1 MDVHVGSLPA
11 QFEEPV
17 LTSLPATLVGP
28 ITLEAS
34 DPGAGNSLHA
44 VGAEVSLSTTLG
56 ASSNPL
62 LGLESALYIVSV
74 STPPFD
80 GASMPPAL
88 GFPLFLSN
96 LQVS

>member
-17 LTSLPATLVGP
+17 LTSLPAALV
-28 ITLEAS
+28 
-34 DPGAGNSLHA
+34 DPGADNSLHA
-44 VGAEVSLSTTLG
+44 VGAEVSLSTALG

-74 STPPFD
+74 STRRSTARQCLRLWD
-80 GASMPPAL
+80 
-88 GFPLFLSN
+88 FLCSS
-96 LQVS
+96 LTFR